1 MIAAIQRRGRDSQD
15 SDMNLP
21 ISRTVAI
28 TDWYHL
34 CDIITTRAVNEPN
47 QSFTKV
53 MLGTL
58 SSRHFQQGG
67 GPSRCLFRAL

>member
-21 ISRTVAI
+21 ICRTVAI

-34 CDIITTRAVNEPN
+34 CDIITTIELSTNLTEVSRKSIKTHAW
-47 QSFTKV
+47 
-53 MLGTL
+53 GTIK
-58 SSRHFQQGG
+58 
-67 GPSRCLFRAL
+67 

>member
-34 CDIITTRAVNEPN
+34 CDIITLSQLELSTNLTEVSRKSIKTHAW
-47 QSFTKV
+47 
-53 MLGTL
+53 GTIIK
-58 SSRHFQQGG
+58 
-67 GPSRCLFRAL
+67 

>member
-21 ISRTVAI
+21 ISLTVAI

-34 CDIITTRAVNEPN
+34 SAIYHNYAY
-47 QSFTKV
+47 V
-53 MLGTL
+53 M
-58 SSRHFQQGG
+58 
-67 GPSRCLFRAL
+67 